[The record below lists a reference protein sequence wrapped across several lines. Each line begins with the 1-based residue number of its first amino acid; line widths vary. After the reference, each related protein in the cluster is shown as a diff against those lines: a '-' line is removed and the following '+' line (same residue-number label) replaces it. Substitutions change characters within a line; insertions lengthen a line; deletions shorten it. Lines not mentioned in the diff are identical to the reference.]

1 MPRPLPRDPM
11 VRQLIT
17 QARAA
22 QLSRRNLLAGAGIGA
37 ATLGLAACAPPAAA
51 ELTPATDASESEKT
65 LIWANWPA
73 YLDEDDA
80 GDSPTL
86 ARFEEQSGIAVDY
99 RVDVDDNNSYYA
111 KVRDQ
116 LAAGRDIGADTVCL
130 TEWMVARLVRLG
142 YVQELDRA
150 AMPNTR
156 NLISSLAEPDFDPG
170 RTRSMPWQG
179 GFAGIAW
186 NTEEIEKLESVSDL
200 WAPELKGR
208 VGVLS
213 EMRDT
218 IGLILL
224 EQGVDISA
232 EFSADEFKAAIDE
245 LKSHVASGQLRTVK
259 GNSYLDDLNNGD
271 TLAAI
276 CWSGDITAANLEAG
290 YEKFKF
296 VIPSA
301 GGTIWNDTFVVPM
314 GSTHKANAEALIDYY
329 YDPEVAAEVAA
340 WVNYI
345 TPVEG
350 AVDSEWVKANDP
362 ELAENQLIFPNEE
375 TLSTVKAFR
384 TLSPEE
390 EQAYGTEFQSVLL
403 GA

>member
-1 MPRPLPRDPM
+1 MPRPLPEDPIIRSL
-11 VRQLIT
+11 VQ

-22 QLSRRNLLAGAGIGA
+22 QVSRRHLLAGAGIGA
-37 ATLGLAACAPPAAA
+37 AALGLAACAPPSAAQ
-51 ELTPATDASESEKT
+51 LTPAKDVSETEKT
-65 LIWANWPA
+65 LTWANWPA
-73 YLDEDDA
+73 YLDQDD
-80 GDSPTL
+80 DENYPTL
-86 ARFEEQSGIAVDY
+86 ERFQEQTGITVDY

-116 LAAGRDIGADTVCL
+116 LVAGRDIGADTVCL

-142 YVQELDRA
+142 YVQELDKGN
-150 AMPNTR
+150 MPNAA
-156 NLISSLAEPDFDPG
+156 NLITTLADPDFDPG
-170 RTRSMPWQG
+170 RARSLPWQG

-186 NTEEIEKLESVSDL
+186 NTEEVGELESVSDL
-200 WAPELKGR
+200 WKPELKGR

-218 IGLILL
+218 VGLILL
-224 EQGVDISA
+224 ENGVDISQ
-232 EFSADEFKAAIDE
+232 EFSADDFKAAIEVLD
-245 LKSHVASGQLRTVK
+245 KQVSSGQLRTVK

-276 CWSGDITAANLEAG
+276 CWSGDITAANLEVG

-296 VIPSA
+296 VIPSG

-314 GSTHKANAEALIDYY
+314 GSTHKANAEALMNYY

-340 WVNYI
+340 WVTYI
-345 TPVEG
+345 TPVAG
-350 AVDSEWVKANDP
+350 AAESDWIAKNDP
-362 ELAENQLIFPNEE
+362 ELAEDQLIFPNEE
-375 TLSTVKAFR
+375 TLAKVKAFR
-384 TLSPEE
+384 TLAPQE
-390 EQAYGTEFQSVLL
+390 EQAFSTEFQSVLL